1 MKREM
6 TQVWNML
13 PAKKFLAAVSVC
25 SLLFQ
30 AALTAAAEPAGQ
42 ILTNAA
48 DVLSLSAAQ
57 AAYRINIS
65 IEGVVTAAET
75 NWGWPVLCAGFHRRG
90 FC

>member
-1 MKREM
+1 M

-30 AALTAAAEPAGQ
+30 AALPIAAAPTGQ